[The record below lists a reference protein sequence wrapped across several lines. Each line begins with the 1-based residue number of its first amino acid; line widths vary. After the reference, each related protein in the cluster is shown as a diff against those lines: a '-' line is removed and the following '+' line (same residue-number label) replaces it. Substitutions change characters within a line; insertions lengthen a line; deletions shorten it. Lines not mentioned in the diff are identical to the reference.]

1 MSSTA
6 YPILIVEDDSDLS
19 ELIKIQ
25 LTDND
30 YEIEQAF
37 NGRIALNKAL
47 GNRYSLI
54 ILDVMLP
61 EVDGF
66 EICKSVRKEDRQIP
80 ILMLT
85 AKAMS
90 EDRVRGIDS
99 GADVYLNKP
108 FEMKVLRS
116 YLNRLIESRQY
127 FMDRFFND
135 IENIRLPEKT
145 TSLDRSFINKVL
157 TYINDNLG
165 DSQLNV
171 EQLADDM
178 YLSRSQLYRKI
189 KAMTGMTANEFIRKV
204 RLEKAKNMIES
215 GSESISEVGFKV
227 GFSSPS
233 YFTKCFKSHF
243 GILPTEIKPE

>member
-6 YPILIVEDDSDLS
+6 YPILVVEDDSDLS

-85 AKAMS
+85 AKAEEADKIMGL
-90 EDRVRGIDS
+90 DY
-99 GADVYLNKP
+99 GADDYLTKP
-108 FEMKVLRS
+108 FSIKELIARVKALLRRASASETEDSSKLDQMDFGDLVIYPKKRSVQLQDELIELTTKEFELLLLFANNPGRAYSRQELLDVVWGYQYSGYSHTVNSHINRLRS
-116 YLNRLIESRQY
+116 KIEKNPSEPKY
-127 FMDRFFND
+127 
-135 IENIRLPEKT
+135 IT
-145 TSLDRSFINKVL
+145 TVWGMGYKFAELDE
-157 TYINDNLG
+157 LG
-165 DSQLNV
+165 IQ
-171 EQLADDM
+171 
-178 YLSRSQLYRKI
+178 
-189 KAMTGMTANEFIRKV
+189 
-204 RLEKAKNMIES
+204 
-215 GSESISEVGFKV
+215 
-227 GFSSPS
+227 
-233 YFTKCFKSHF
+233 
-243 GILPTEIKPE
+243 

>member
-47 GNRYSLI
+47 ENRYSLI

-85 AKAMS
+85 AKAEEADKIMGL
-90 EDRVRGIDS
+90 EY
-99 GADVYLNKP
+99 GADDYLTKP
-108 FEMKVLRS
+108 FSIKELIARVKALLRRASASETEDSSKLDQMDFGDLVIYPKKRSVQLQDELIELTSKEFELLLLFANNPGRAYSRQELLDVVWGYQYSGYSHTVNSHINRLRS
-116 YLNRLIESRQY
+116 KIEKNPSEPKY
-127 FMDRFFND
+127 
-135 IENIRLPEKT
+135 IT
-145 TSLDRSFINKVL
+145 TVWGMGYKFAELEE
-157 TYINDNLG
+157 LG
-165 DSQLNV
+165 IQ
-171 EQLADDM
+171 
-178 YLSRSQLYRKI
+178 
-189 KAMTGMTANEFIRKV
+189 
-204 RLEKAKNMIES
+204 
-215 GSESISEVGFKV
+215 
-227 GFSSPS
+227 
-233 YFTKCFKSHF
+233 
-243 GILPTEIKPE
+243 

>member
-85 AKAMS
+85 AKAEEADKIMGL
-90 EDRVRGIDS
+90 DY
-99 GADVYLNKP
+99 GADDYLTKP
-108 FEMKVLRS
+108 FSIKELIARVKALLRRASASETEDSSKLDQMDFGDLVIYPKKRSVQLQDELIELTTKEFELLLLFANNPGRAYSRQELLDVVWGYQYSGYSHTVNSHINRLRS
-116 YLNRLIESRQY
+116 KIEKNPSEPKY
-127 FMDRFFND
+127 
-135 IENIRLPEKT
+135 IT
-145 TSLDRSFINKVL
+145 TVWGMGYKFAELDE
-157 TYINDNLG
+157 LG
-165 DSQLNV
+165 IQ
-171 EQLADDM
+171 
-178 YLSRSQLYRKI
+178 
-189 KAMTGMTANEFIRKV
+189 
-204 RLEKAKNMIES
+204 
-215 GSESISEVGFKV
+215 
-227 GFSSPS
+227 
-233 YFTKCFKSHF
+233 
-243 GILPTEIKPE
+243 

>member
-85 AKAMS
+85 AKAEEADKIMGL
-90 EDRVRGIDS
+90 DY
-99 GADVYLNKP
+99 GADDYLTKP
-108 FEMKVLRS
+108 FSIKELIARVKALLRRASASETEDSSKLDQIDFGDLVIYPKKRSVQLQDELIELTTKEFELLLLFANNPGRAYSRQELLDVVWGYQYSGYSHTVNSHINRLRS
-116 YLNRLIESRQY
+116 KIEKNPSEPKY
-127 FMDRFFND
+127 
-135 IENIRLPEKT
+135 IT
-145 TSLDRSFINKVL
+145 TVWGMGYKFAELEE
-157 TYINDNLG
+157 LG
-165 DSQLNV
+165 IQ
-171 EQLADDM
+171 
-178 YLSRSQLYRKI
+178 
-189 KAMTGMTANEFIRKV
+189 
-204 RLEKAKNMIES
+204 
-215 GSESISEVGFKV
+215 
-227 GFSSPS
+227 
-233 YFTKCFKSHF
+233 
-243 GILPTEIKPE
+243 